1 MQTIPAKELVT
12 FISSRL
18 ESVYDARE
26 ADNLSREILRHF
38 YHLDRLQ
45 LSMNEP
51 VAFPEKD
58 EKTLLAIINRLL
70 QEEPIQHV
78 VGSIEFYG
86 LEFKVDARALIPRPE
101 TEELVDW
108 IVGNHTEHGLKVLDI
123 GTGTGCIPVS
133 LAKRLNTA
141 TVSGIDVSK
150 DALALAQENAV
161 LNKIDIHF
169 ELLNIL
175 DQDIEVNYDLIVSNP
190 PYIPEVDKV
199 SMSVNV
205 LDYEPG
211 IALFVPDSQPLLF
224 YDRIAT
230 IAMGRLNGGGT
241 LYFEIHEAYGP
252 AMIDL
257 LSNKGFTE
265 VELKKDLQGKDRMTK
280 ATKP

>member
-38 YHLDRLQ
+38 YQLDRLQ
-45 LSMNEP
+45 LSMNES
-51 VAFPEKD
+51 VAFPEKE
-58 EKTLLAIINRLL
+58 EKTLLATINRLL
-70 QEEPIQHV
+70 QEEPLQHV
-78 VGSIEFYG
+78 MGSIEFYG

-108 IVGNHTEHGLKVLDI
+108 VIKNHIEHGLKVLDI

-133 LAKRLNTA
+133 LAKFLKTA
-141 TVSGIDVSK
+141 SVSAIDVSEE
-150 DALALAQENAV
+150 ALGLARENAV
-161 LNKIDIHF
+161 LNEVEVHF

-175 DQDIEVNYDLIVSNP
+175 DQDINGNFDIIVSNP
-190 PYIPEVDKV
+190 PYIPEADKAA
-199 SMSVNV
+199 MSANV

-211 IALFVPDSQPLLF
+211 LALFVPDHLPLLF

-230 IAMGRLNGGGT
+230 LALQRLKPGGT
-241 LYFEIHEAYGP
+241 LYFEIHEAYGK

-257 LSNKGFTE
+257 LNHKGFIG
-265 VELKKDLQGKDRMTK
+265 VELKQDLQGKDRMTK